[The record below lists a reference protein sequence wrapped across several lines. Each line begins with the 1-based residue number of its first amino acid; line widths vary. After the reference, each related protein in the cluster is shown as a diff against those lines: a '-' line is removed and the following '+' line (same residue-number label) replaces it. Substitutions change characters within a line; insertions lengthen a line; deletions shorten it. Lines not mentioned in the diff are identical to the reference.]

1 MGQRGQGHGPTG
13 GAWLQKAG
21 MPPPLCSSE
30 HGHGRFK
37 CPMTSLYILLFLF
50 VFTLVSRCRC
60 RDAFFSLMKDAS
72 SLMRSLPRQA
82 MESLS
87 QVRV

>member
-1 MGQRGQGHGPTG
+1 
-13 GAWLQKAG
+13 
-21 MPPPLCSSE
+21 
-30 HGHGRFK
+30 
-37 CPMTSLYILLFLF
+37 MTSLYILLFLF
-50 VFTLVSRCRC
+50 VFTLVSQCRC